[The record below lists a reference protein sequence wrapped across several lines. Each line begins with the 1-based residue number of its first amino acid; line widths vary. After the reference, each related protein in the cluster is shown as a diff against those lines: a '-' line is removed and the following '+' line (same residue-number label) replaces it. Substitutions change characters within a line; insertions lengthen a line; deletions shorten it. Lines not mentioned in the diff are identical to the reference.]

1 MADLDKIMR
10 ALRNAH
16 AAGDTEAAKR
26 LAKMARDAKMGVSS
40 VTQDQKDRIAAAKA
54 GTLEISPERLAEQK
68 KFDDAGMKDLVAST
82 YQPGRLASFAAGA
95 AQGGTF
101 GFADEIVAGL
111 HALSPND
118 TYDAAL
124 QRTRGLLDASRRD
137 HPGFA
142 YGGEVAGAVV
152 APAAAWKGGATLAG
166 QAGRAAAT
174 GAGQGFLYG
183 IGAGEGGAVNRL
195 AGGLATGVAG
205 GVIGAALP
213 FASAGAKAFAEKRML
228 RRAADAVSK
237 SAPSMDDL
245 RAAAGRLYDQA
256 DNAAHLDR
264 SAFSTAAQSAISAA
278 ERKGLDADLTP
289 GAAKLVD
296 RMTDAATDPNPKIG
310 FRELDILHRKAAV
323 PAGNVSNRTEQAIG
337 ASLGESIDDFVRSVD
352 PVLGGKVADARQ
364 LWGQLRRSEMI
375 EKAIAKA
382 KDAASG
388 FENGL
393 RVEFRAIL
401 RDPKKLRGFTTAEVN
416 AMRQVVQGT
425 PMGNLLRQIGRMGI
439 GLSGQSNGLGA
450 MISGIGGTAI
460 GGPGM
465 GVALPAI
472 GTAAKY
478 GAERIAARS
487 AERARGLAA
496 AGGVKSVPKLTA
508 EQLSRID
515 SILRGLSRSAATSA
529 AEYLPAPARR

>member
-26 LAKMARDAKMGVSS
+26 LAKMARDANGSS
-40 VTQDQKDRIAAAKA
+40 VTQEQKDRIAAAKT
-54 GTLEISPERLAEQK
+54 GTLEVSPESAARAE
-68 KFDDAGMKDLVAST
+68 AMNARGMKDMADSG
-82 YQPGRLASFAAGA
+82 YRPGRMASFAVGA

-101 GFADEIVAGL
+101 GFSDEIVAGL

-142 YGGEVAGAVV
+142 YGGEVAGAVAV
-152 APAAAWKGGATLAG
+152 PAAAWKGGITPAG
-166 QAGRAAAT
+166 QAARAAAT
-174 GAGQGFLYG
+174 GAAQGAVYG
-183 IGAGEGGAVNRL
+183 FGAGEGGVANRL
-195 AGGLATGVAG
+195 AGGLAAGVTG

-213 FASAGAKAFAEKRML
+213 FASAGAKAFAERRML

-256 DNAAHLDR
+256 DNAAPLDR
-264 SAFSTAAQSAISAA
+264 SAFSTAAQSAVSAA

-296 RMTDAATDPNPKIG
+296 RMTDAATDPNPTIS

-337 ASLGESIDDFVRSVD
+337 ASMGESIDDFVRSVD

-375 EKAIAKA
+375 EDAIAKA
-382 KDAASG
+382 RDAASG

-450 MISGIGGTAI
+450 MVSGIGGTAI

-465 GVALPAI
+465 GIALPAI

-515 SILRGLSRSAATSA
+515 DILRGLSRPAATSA